1 MESVHES
8 VLLNET
14 VLGLNLELKK
24 ESLVVDATFG
34 GGGHSVYV
42 LANYPLSK
50 VVALDQDRGAWDRSK
65 HKFDQYMESISF
77 ENLNFRDIGSL
88 NIKPNGIMMDL
99 GLSSDQLDNSLRGFT
114 FRKNEP
120 LLMTMIDKP
129 TEDVLTARDI
139 VNSWEQKSI
148 EAILRGYGEE
158 KFASRIAAGIVA
170 AREIAP
176 IENTF
181 DLVAVI
187 EDSVPGFYKRGKIHP
202 ATRTFQALRM
212 AVNDEI
218 NTLKLGLEGAFKI
231 LKNGGRLAVISFH
244 SGEDRIVKN
253 FFKEKAVNKEGIL
266 INKKPILPSKEEV
279 DKNKRSRSAKL
290 RIIQKIN

>member
-1 MESVHES
+1 MSTVHES

-14 VLGLNLELKK
+14 ILGLDLDEKQK
-24 ESLVVDATFG
+24 ALVIDGTFG
-34 GGGHSVYV
+34 GGGHSYAV
-42 LANYPLSK
+42 LAKYPL
-50 VVALDQDRGAWDRSK
+50 VNIIALDQDAGAWDRARE
-65 HKFDQYMESISF
+65 KFKDFLDRIEFRNQ
-77 ENLNFRDIGSL
+77 NFREIAHLDVVP
-88 NIKPNGIMMDL
+88 KAIMLDL
-99 GLSSDQLDNSLRGFT
+99 GLSSDQLDMVGRGFS

-120 LLMTMIDKP
+120 LLMTMEANPK
-129 TEDVLTARDI
+129 EDTLTAYDI
-139 VNSWEQKSI
+139 VNTWSMESI
-148 EAILRGYGEE
+148 EAILRGYAEE
-158 KFASRIAAGIVA
+158 KFAKRIAGGIVT

-218 NTLKLGLEGAFKI
+218 NTLKQGLV
-231 LKNGGRLAVISFH
+231 GGFELLAPKGRFAVISFH

-253 FFKEKAVNKEGIL
+253 FFKEKVQNGEAIL
-266 INKKPILPSKEEV
+266 INKKPIIPTREELQV
-279 DKNKRSRSAKL
+279 NKRSRSAKL
-290 RIIQKIN
+290 RVIEKI